1 MGFLS
6 KLFGKKVKVP
16 EFVKID
22 ADEQQGSAIAGNRKY
37 VGQAAKLALEQQAA
51 DQAALEQGLKQAIP
65 GYEGLVGGQRDVID
79 DFLGGRVPKDVA
91 DKMAD
96 RAAARGIST
105 GTQGSQAID
114 YSELRNYGLTSLD
127 MKREGV
133 GMAQNYIAQQSAYGM
148 AKPMSV
154 TSMFFSPQQR
164 LAHETSERNLKFQ
177 RDMAANKMDAA
188 PDPRYVGVAKIAA
201 AAAGGI
207 FGAAAG
213 AAGTAASAMGA
224 MQGASIGSSMFGG
237 GGGGGGNMMA
247 MAAMAQQ
254 YGQQGSQ
261 VPITNIP
268 GQPAQNIGG
277 YASSEPSSFY
287 KPSSFGGGY
296 GGFSSNPSPIRNE
309 SGWPSQDVRY
319 RF

>member
-22 ADEQQGSAIAGNRKY
+22 ADEQQGAAISGNRKY
-37 VGQAAKLALEQQAA
+37 VGEAAKLALEQQAA

-65 GYEGLVGGQRDVID
+65 NYDGLVGGQRDIID
-79 DFLGGRVPKDVA
+79 DFLAGSVPKDVA

-96 RAAARGIST
+96 RAAARGIDT
-105 GTQGSQAID
+105 GTQGSQAA
-114 YSELRNYGLTSLD
+114 SFNELRNYGITSLD

-177 RDMAANKMDAA
+177 RDMAAEKMAAA
-188 PDPRYVGVAKIAA
+188 PDPRWTGVAGIAA
-201 AAAGGI
+201 T
-207 FGAAAG
+207 AAG
-213 AAGTAASAMGA
+213 AAFGGPMGA
-224 MQGASIGSSMFGG
+224 QVGASMFGG
-237 GGGGGGNMMA
+237 GGGGNFQNLPTSWGGS
-247 MAAMAQQ
+247 QT
-254 YGQQGSQ
+254 SQ
-261 VPITNIP
+261 VPVTYIP
-268 GQPAQNIGG
+268 GQPAAPAFVAGPGG
-277 YASSEPSSFY
+277 APHAQLPYSNQYAANPYGSVATNWS
-287 KPSSFGGGY
+287 GGY
-296 GGFSSNPSPIRNE
+296 GTNASGLKNNPYGNAMP
-309 SGWPSQDVRY
+309 GGQ
-319 RF
+319 

>member
-37 VGQAAKLALEQQAA
+37 VGEAAKLALEQQAA

-65 GYEGLVGGQRDVID
+65 NYDGLVGGQRDIID
-79 DFLGGRVPKDVA
+79 DFLAGSVPKDVA

-96 RAAARGIST
+96 RAAARGIDT
-105 GTQGSQAID
+105 GTQGSQAA
-114 YSELRNYGLTSLD
+114 SFNELRNYGITSLD

-177 RDMAANKMDAA
+177 RDMSQAKMDAA

-201 AAAGGI
+201 T
-207 FGAAAG
+207 AAG
-213 AAGTAASAMGA
+213 ATFGGPAGAQMGA
-224 MQGASIGSSMFGG
+224 SMFGG
-237 GGGGGGNMMA
+237 GGGGGGGNF
-247 MAAMAQQ
+247 QNLPTSWGGSQ
-254 YGQQGSQ
+254 TSQ
-261 VPITNIP
+261 VPVTYIP
-268 GQPAQNIGG
+268 GQPAAPAFVAGPGG
-277 YASSEPSSFY
+277 APHAQLPYSNQYAANPYGSVATNWSGSGQQSL
-287 KPSSFGGGY
+287 GGIKNYGDIPDH
-296 GGFSSNPSPIRNE
+296 GGFN
-309 SGWPSQDVRY
+309 
-319 RF
+319 